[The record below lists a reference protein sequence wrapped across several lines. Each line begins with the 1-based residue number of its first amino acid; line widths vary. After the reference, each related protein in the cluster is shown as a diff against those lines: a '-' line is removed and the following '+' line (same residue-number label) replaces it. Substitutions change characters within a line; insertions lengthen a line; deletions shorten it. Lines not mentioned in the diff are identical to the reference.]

1 MHELLGQ
8 GGLGPEPFDRVV
20 TMAIDF
26 LSYNKPIIEEFRAN
40 AGVVGGDYEGLPL
53 ALLVTKGAKTGKDR
67 VSPVSFIPDGDRV
80 VITATNAGLD
90 YHPQWYNN
98 LCADPNLTVE
108 VGPEKYAAVARE
120 VDGEERERLWEE
132 LVASN
137 RRLGRYQSKTSR
149 RIPVLVVERKAA

>member
-1 MHELLGQ
+1 
-8 GGLGPEPFDRVV
+8 
-20 TMAIDF
+20 MAIDF

-67 VSPVSFIPDGDRV
+67 VSPVSYIADGDRV
-80 VITATNAGLD
+80 VVTATNAGLD
-90 YHPQWYNN
+90 YHPQWYHN

-137 RRLGRYQSKTSR
+137 RRLGRYQSKTTR
-149 RIPVLVVERKAA
+149 PIPVLVVERKAA

>member
-1 MHELLGQ
+1 
-8 GGLGPEPFDRVV
+8 
-20 TMAIDF
+20 MAIDF